1 MKKDMLIHITGFWKN
16 ESRDGSTYYASKL
29 RSGAKLLLFENRHK
43 RGEKDPD
50 LILCIAAAD
59 NSRNPQDQEVEYL

>member
-29 RSGAKLLLFENRHK
+29 KSGAKLLLFENRHK
-43 RGEKDPD
+43 RSGKDPD
-50 LILCIAAAD
+50 LILCISASD
-59 NSRNPQDQEVEYL
+59 NSRDPHDKEAEYL

>member
-29 RSGAKLLLFENRHK
+29 KSGAKLLLFENGHK
-43 RGEKDPD
+43 RSGRDPD
-50 LILCIAAAD
+50 LILCIAAPENPRD
-59 NSRNPQDQEVEYL
+59 PQDGGPDYL